1 MAPHADPPGR
11 DERRRLERF
20 DLQAPARIEIQLEPG
35 RRDVVTL
42 TTRDISSM
50 GAFVR
55 TAEPLEEGS
64 AVKLELLLSM
74 DLLRRFIGEKGKA
87 KIRVRGT
94 VVRTDSEGMAIEF
107 DSRYKISAT
116 GGASFE

>member
-1 MAPHADPPGR
+1 MTATAGSPGQE
-11 DERRRLERF
+11 ERRRLERF
-20 DLQAPARIEIQLEPG
+20 DLQAPARIEIQVEPG
-35 RRDVVTL
+35 RKDVVTL

-55 TAEPLEEGS
+55 TAEPLEEGRS
-64 AVKLELLLSM
+64 VKLELLLSM
-74 DLLRRFIGEKGKA
+74 DLLRRFVGEKGKA

-94 VVRTDSEGMAIEF
+94 VVRADREGMAIAF

-116 GGASFE
+116 GGASLE